1 MGATTDLAI
10 MPARPPAIRLRIS
23 LGSDWMVERANRD
36 ADEAIGGGGDGAP
49 WLLLV
54 DDMMMDDVEV
64 AVAAC
69 LIV

>member
-1 MGATTDLAI
+1 
-10 MPARPPAIRLRIS
+10 
-23 LGSDWMVERANRD
+23 MVERANRD

-49 WLLLV
+49 WILLV